1 MKPQFIEQDES
12 PSPQSLKENFQKKFK
27 KGKRG
32 REKKRKGKRK
42 RKPGKR
48 GRKKKVL
55 GLLIFPHQSEGRP
68 RIDTKSHPAADLRKE
83 IY

>member
-32 REKKRKGKRK
+32 REKKRNEEVGEESIKNVLRQHKR
-42 RKPGKR
+42 
-48 GRKKKVL
+48 
-55 GLLIFPHQSEGRP
+55 S
-68 RIDTKSHPAADLRKE
+68 
-83 IY
+83 